1 MLKLMNL
8 RNKKGYLLLE
18 TVVSIAVVAIALVV
32 ILRSLASS
40 LRASKISQE
49 YFSATLFLNNK
60 ICELEEKVRLKGGLD
75 TSDSKEEALAGTG
88 YKLSVSVKKI
98 EEAENLANVKAVI
111 FWENLKRSEHIEVE
125 TFMRYKDEI

>member
-18 TVVSIAVVAIALVV
+18 AVVSIAVVAIALVV
-32 ILRSLASS
+32 ILRSFASS

-60 ICELEEKVRLKGGLD
+60 LCELEQKVRLKGGLN
-75 TSDSKEEALAGTG
+75 TSDSKEGEIPGTG
-88 YKLSVSVKKI
+88 YKLNVSI
-98 EEAENLANVKAVI
+98 EDLGEIENLASVKAVI
-111 FWENLKRSEHIEVE
+111 FWENLRRREKIEVE